1 LRVSNKIRLL
11 CLGWVGFVMMS
22 CAASQTVPP
31 SAPPQTPT
39 SQTEDEGV
47 SPEEPSPRALA
58 SLRLTEQGRRL
69 LDSGDPDAAISA
81 LERAVGLNPTNG
93 ENYYYLSEAWL
104 AKGDTTQAEKFNRLA
119 DLYLDGEDWDV
130 KVLDQ
135 RERIEK
141 RGR

>member
-1 LRVSNKIRLL
+1 
-11 CLGWVGFVMMS
+11 MAS
-22 CAASQTVPP
+22 CAGIQSVPP
-31 SAPPQTPT
+31 STPPQAPP
-39 SQTEDEGV
+39 SQTKDGAI

-93 ENYYYLSEAWL
+93 QNYYYLSEAWL
-104 AKGDTTQAEKFNRLA
+104 AKGDTTEAEKFNRLA
-119 DLYLDGEDWDV
+119 GLYLEGEEWHV
-130 KVLDQ
+130 KLLDQ
-135 RERIEK
+135 RERIRK

>member
-1 LRVSNKIRLL
+1 MV
-11 CLGWVGFVMMS
+11 S
-22 CAASQTVPP
+22 CAAPQPVPP
-31 SAPPQTPT
+31 SAPPQTSLPPA
-39 SQTEDEGV
+39 EDEGV

-58 SLRLTEQGRRL
+58 SLRLTEQGQRFL
-69 LDSGDPDAAISA
+69 ESGDPDTAISA

-119 DLYLDGEDWDV
+119 DLYLEGEDWEA

-135 RERIEK
+135 RERIRK
-141 RGR
+141 REW

>member
-1 LRVSNKIRLL
+1 MV
-11 CLGWVGFVMMS
+11 S
-22 CAASQTVPP
+22 CAAPQPVPP
-31 SAPPQTPT
+31 STPPQTPT
-39 SQTEDEGV
+39 SQAEDGAI
-47 SPEEPSPRALA
+47 SPEKPSPRALA

-104 AKGDTTQAEKFNRLA
+104 AKGDSTQAEKFNRLA
-119 DLYLDGEDWDV
+119 GLYLEGEGWGL

-135 RERIEK
+135 RERIRK